1 MNVWTVIRVAVGF
14 MSRRRRPFA
23 IAAVLL
29 LVLGPLPL
37 TGSVEVLALNA
48 AGLVWVGL
56 LLLRL
61 AGAGNRNRTTNRT
74 TRRRTR

>member
-1 MNVWTVIRVAVGF
+1 MNVWTLIRVAVGS

-37 TGSVEVLALNA
+37 TGNWEFLALNA
-48 AGLVWVGL
+48 AGLAWTGL
-56 LLLRL
+56 LFLRL
-61 AGAGNRNRTTNRT
+61 AGTGNRNKTT

>member
-1 MNVWTVIRVAVGF
+1 MSVWTLIRVAAGF

-23 IAAVLL
+23 IAAVVL
-29 LVLGPLPL
+29 LVMGPLPL
-37 TGSVEVLALNA
+37 TGNWELLALNTV
-48 AGLVWVGL
+48 GLTWVGL

-61 AGAGNRNRTTNRT
+61 AGLGNRNKTT